1 MFFLEITKQEI
12 KKLKI
17 LGNSVEFKKPFSFQL
32 TSPKQPPDKKK
43 FAEPFIYADFANLTC
58 DSVGARTQDLLL
70 RRQLLYPAELPNQ
83 PY

>member
-32 TSPKQPPDKKK
+32 TSPKQSPDKKK
-43 FAEPFIYADFANLTC
+43 FAEPFIYADSANLTC
-58 DSVGARTQDLLL
+58 DSLGTLSPCGSQRKTSSTSQ
-70 RRQLLYPAELPNQ
+70 PPLPL
-83 PY
+83 